1 MEYICKVL
9 NHGVHCTELYNIF
22 KQFNSICVLISKT
35 LLHKYF
41 ANNLSLF
48 TNSIFANNL
57 SLFTYQSLQIIYLNL
72 RIQSLQII
80 FFVYLF
86 NLWIIL
92 CLSCSL
98 GGLVSQKSKQKKL
111 SKIF

>member
-80 FFVYLF
+80 FFCLPIQSLDYLM
-86 NLWIIL
+86 
-92 CLSCSL
+92 
-98 GGLVSQKSKQKKL
+98 SKL
-111 SKIF
+111 FSWWTCIAEI